1 MKHIRNLVLTIS
13 VFIVSALS
21 AKSQPAPVDVMF
33 GNKYGSVTFVYSKN
47 FSESSRLGFFHM
59 NNVEFNYSDKAKNS
73 FIFQDLLFVETIKN
87 LRVTAGL
94 AYSKAGLD
102 PTAGLQY
109 IYAGRKLFVLCAPRI
124 NIESDPSY
132 DVFSIIQYKIPLN
145 EKVNLFTKAQLLNL
159 FDANGNL
166 KSYQWLRL
174 GLDMKVIQF
183 GLAFNLDEFGP
194 NPTVKTNYGVFI
206 RKEIF

>member
-1 MKHIRNLVLTIS
+1 MKQFKIFIGT
-13 VFIVSALS
+13 VFFLIVATLFVQ
-21 AKSQPAPVDVMF
+21 AQPAPVDVMF

-47 FSESSRLGFFHM
+47 FSENSILGFFHI
-59 NNVEFNYSDKAKNS
+59 NNVEFNYLDKNKNS
-73 FIFQDLLFVETIKN
+73 FIFQDLLFVETFKN
-87 LRVTAGL
+87 LRATAGI

-109 IYAGRKLFVLCAPRI
+109 IYASRKLFILCAPRI

-132 DVFSIIQYKIPLN
+132 DMFSIIQYKIPLN
-145 EKVNLFTKAQLLNL
+145 EKINLFTKAQLLNL
-159 FDANGNL
+159 FDADGNI

-183 GLAFNLDEFGP
+183 GLAFNMDENGP
-194 NPTVKTNYGVFI
+194 NPTLKTNYGVFV